1 MKRTA
6 VEDILAL
13 KKSDHPFT
21 TLTAYDY
28 SSARLV
34 DDAGI
39 PLILV
44 GDSAAMVM
52 LGYDTTLPVTMD
64 EMMVFVKAVV
74 RGSRGAMV
82 VADMP
87 FMSYQSSVEQAL
99 ENSGRFLKEGGAQA
113 VKLEGGKRV
122 LDQITAMVKS
132 GIPVM
137 GHIGLTPQS
146 YHQLSG
152 FKIQG
157 KDAKSANH
165 LTESA
170 LAIQDAGAFAL
181 VLEGIPEELAKTIS
195 EKLTIPT
202 IGIAAGKYCDGQ
214 IQVFHDILG
223 LDGAFNPRHTRKY
236 ANLHADIVDAIL
248 LYKNEVETGQF
259 PGPEHSIRIKENILK
274 PLP

>member
-1 MKRTA
+1 MKRTT
-6 VEDILAL
+6 VEDIKAL
-13 KKSDHPFT
+13 KHIDRPFS

-52 LGYDTTLPVTMD
+52 LGYDTTLPVTMS

-74 RGSRGAMV
+74 RGSRCAMV

-87 FMSYQSSVEQAL
+87 FMSYQSSVELAL
-99 ENSGRFLKEGGAQA
+99 ENAGKFLKEGGAHA
-113 VKLEGGKRV
+113 VKLEGGERV
-122 LDQITAMVKS
+122 LEQINAMVKS

-146 YHQLSG
+146 FHQLSG

-157 KDAKSANH
+157 KDAQSAQH
-165 LTESA
+165 LVDSA
-170 LAIQDAGAFAL
+170 IAIEEAGAFSI
-181 VLEGIPEELAKTIS
+181 VLEGIPEELAKSIT
-195 EKLTIPT
+195 EKLNIPT
-202 IGIAAGKYCDGQ
+202 IGIGAGKYCDGQ

-223 LDGAFNPRHTRKY
+223 LDGSFNPRHARKY
-236 ANLHADIVDAIL
+236 ANLHADIVDSIL
-248 LYKNEVETGQF
+248 LYKHEVETGKF
-259 PGPEHSIRIKENILK
+259 PGPKHSIRLK
-274 PLP
+274 DDFLKTIS

>member
-1 MKRTA
+1 MKRTT
-6 VEDILAL
+6 VKDILAL
-13 KKSDHPFT
+13 KKSDLPFT

-52 LGYDTTLPVTMD
+52 LGYDTTLPVTMN

-87 FMSYQSSVEQAL
+87 FMSYQSSVAQAL
-99 ENSGRFLKEGGAQA
+99 ENAGRFLKEGGAQA
-113 VKLEGGKRV
+113 VKLEGGERV

-157 KDAKSANH
+157 KDAKSAKH

-170 LAIQDAGAFAL
+170 HAVQDAGAFAL

-202 IGIAAGKYCDGQ
+202 IGIGAGKYCDGQ

-223 LDGAFNPRHTRKY
+223 LDGTFNPRHSRKY

-248 LYKNEVETGQF
+248 LYKNEVETGRF
-259 PGPEHSIRIKENILK
+259 PGPEHSIRIKDDILK
-274 PLP
+274 TLP